1 MDTLTQIISTFSK
14 PDATDFASF
23 INRLKK
29 KQKRK
34 DLELFQLIYRNGHQ
48 RSEDLVK
55 KIYPDGN
62 QEAYHALR
70 KKLLKH
76 LTDFLYMKQVKRDD
90 TEETQVAAY
99 MSLARYLKAH
109 DCLKPAWR
117 FLQKAEQK
125 ALDGELYSMA
135 NAVMG
140 LQLEMPLKELGE
152 SIDPVLE
159 RKERYKQ
166 FAIEDDNA
174 NTAYHIIQY
183 KLQEAKTS
191 VEVIDL
197 HSIIENVLQA
207 YQLSSA
213 VIRRPSVLYKLMSM
227 TRSAVMAEK
236 DYFAFEPLVIQ
247 YYESM
252 ESSVGFEGRDLI
264 YKARLQYMIAHTL
277 YRNKKFKSALTYLQ
291 YLRDS
296 FKRLNRVEYARL
308 LPRFSLLYCA
318 IRFFT
323 NHMAEAIRI
332 ADAAF
337 MEKLKMKPEYV
348 LNLRLNQAI
357 YHFFH
362 KDFKEANNVLQSI
375 GHTNSWCARTAG
387 VEWVFKKDL
396 LEVLIQ
402 FELTN
407 FDIATNRIR
416 ALLRQDELLK
426 SHPKFERAKTFVALV
441 KEVVDNPDVPTL
453 SNFHEK
459 VEATFDW
466 IPIEQEDLHASVF
479 YAWLKA
485 KMLNRDPYE
494 VLLDLITVYDE

>member
-14 PDATDFASF
+14 SDATDFASF

-34 DLELFQLIYRNGHQ
+34 DLELFQLIYKNGVQ
-48 RSEDLVK
+48 RSDDLIK

-76 LTDFLYMKQVKRDD
+76 LTDFLYMKQVKSDD
-90 TEETQVAAY
+90 TDETQVAAF

-117 FLQKAEQK
+117 FLQKAEQQ
-125 ALDGELYSMA
+125 AVAGELYNLA

-140 LQLEMPLKELGE
+140 LQLAMPLMELGE
-152 SIDPVLE
+152 SIDPLLA
-159 RKERYKQ
+159 RKAQYEQ
-166 FAIEDDNA
+166 LAIEDDHA

-183 KLQEAKTS
+183 QLQTAKTS
-191 VEVIDL
+191 VEAIDL
-197 HSIIENVLQA
+197 QDTIEKVLRE
-207 YQLSSA
+207 YGLTSA
-213 VIRRPSVLYKLMSM
+213 MIRRPSMLYKLMSM

-247 YYESM
+247 YYKNM
-252 ESSVGFEGRDLI
+252 EASVGFQGHDLV

-277 YRNKKFKSALTYLQ
+277 YRNKKFKSALTYLHS
-291 YLRDS
+291 LRDG
-296 FKRLNRVEYARL
+296 FKRLNRLEYASL

-323 NHMAEAIRI
+323 NHLDEAIRI
-332 ADAAF
+332 VDAAF
-337 MEKLKMKPEYV
+337 MEKLKMKPEHV

-357 YHFFH
+357 YHFFSGDY
-362 KDFKEANNVLQSI
+362 KVANKVLQSI
-375 GHTNSWCARTAG
+375 GHTNTWCARTAG

-396 LEVLIQ
+396 LDVLIQ

-407 FDIATNRIR
+407 FDIATNRVR
-416 ALLRQDELLK
+416 ALLRQDQLLA
-426 SHPKFERAKTFVALV
+426 SHPKFERAKTFVTLV
-441 KEVVDNPDVPTL
+441 KAVVDNPDVPRQP
-453 SNFHEK
+453 SFHEK

-485 KMLNRDPYE
+485 KMLNKAPYE